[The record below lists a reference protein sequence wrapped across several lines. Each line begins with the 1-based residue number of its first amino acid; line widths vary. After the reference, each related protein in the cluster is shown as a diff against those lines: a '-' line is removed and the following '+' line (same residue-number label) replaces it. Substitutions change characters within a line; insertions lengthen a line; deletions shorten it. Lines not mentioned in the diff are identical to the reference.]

1 VVFFFAAYPTFSHP
15 DPVPAVQN
23 RTAHKSTPQSP
34 FFWDFWPD
42 GELKFLVSSQDLRDT
57 NNLATNWVLETT
69 RSNGSTR
76 APIWDKGHE
85 TRKQCVGII
94 RCHDSTCS
102 MRLAPALR
110 AVERHKQLQQT
121 CILCG
126 ETLCL
131 APCGIESS
139 LFRFRDGII
148 FIHSGSHNHSMFTH
162 SSVQNPD
169 GSLAFMDYLPK
180 YELSSLN
187 STATPITVSGRR
199 NFLMESRIETRV
211 PPVPT

>member
-1 VVFFFAAYPTFSHP
+1 MDILTLTLVLCLLATNLNRLLVTSRWIWEYLCRPREPQLIPYFDEQGCLIGLVRVGPNFRHQNQPHLRSGWIISDQDAHTSSGPVHSTSPTL
-15 DPVPAVQN
+15 VPAVQN
-23 RTAHKSTPQSP
+23 RTAHKSIPQSP
-34 FFWDFWPD
+34 FFWDFWRD

-110 AVERHKQLQQT
+110 AVERHK
-121 CILCG
+121 
-126 ETLCL
+126 
-131 APCGIESS
+131 
-139 LFRFRDGII
+139 
-148 FIHSGSHNHSMFTH
+148 
-162 SSVQNPD
+162 
-169 GSLAFMDYLPK
+169 
-180 YELSSLN
+180 
-187 STATPITVSGRR
+187 
-199 NFLMESRIETRV
+199 
-211 PPVPT
+211 